1 MKKTQ
6 LKIITPHGTFWDK
19 EVNMVTLKTT
29 EGYIGLMANKSPLV
43 AAIQVSELGINEKNS
58 PDHKVCAIAGGVVY
72 AKPEG
77 IQIITDAIE
86 FKEKID
92 VNRAMKAKARLESQ
106 LKHKQDQEE
115 IKKNEM
121 ALMRAINRINVGK
134 S

>member
-1 MKKTQ
+1 MKQTH

-19 EVNMVTLKTT
+19 KVNMVTLKTT

-43 AAIQVSELGINEKNS
+43 AAIEVSELDINEKNS
-58 PDHKVCAIAGGVVY
+58 PDFKACAIAGGVVY
-72 AKPEG
+72 AKPDG

-92 VNRAMKAKARLESQ
+92 VNRAMRAKERLEAQ

>member
-1 MKKTQ
+1 MKKTR

-19 EVNMVTLKTT
+19 DVDMVTLKTT

-43 AAIQVSELGINEKNS
+43 AGIEVSELLINQKSS
-58 PDHKVCAIAGGVVY
+58 PESRICAIAGGVVY

-92 VNRAMKAKARLESQ
+92 VNRAMRAKAKLEAQ
-106 LKHKQDQEE
+106 LKHKQDQDE
-115 IKKNEM
+115 IRKNEM